1 MSLSYQTHK
10 VNINLTE
17 KQTLSVNNKIW
28 QKKKKKLGGCW
39 LQKKH
44 QYTIK
49 TCSYFNG
56 LEMLISAF

>member
-28 QKKKKKLGGCW
+28 QKKKKKKAWWVLAT
-39 LQKKH
+39 KEASVYYEKH
-44 QYTIK
+44 AHILM
-49 TCSYFNG
+49 G
-56 LEMLISAF
+56 

>member
-17 KQTLSVNNKIW
+17 KHTFCEQQNLAK
-28 QKKKKKLGGCW
+28 KKKKKLGGCW

>member
-28 QKKKKKLGGCW
+28 QKKKKKAWWVLAT
-39 LQKKH
+39 KEASV
-44 QYTIK
+44 Y
-49 TCSYFNG
+49 Y
-56 LEMLISAF
+56 

>member
-28 QKKKKKLGGCW
+28 QKKKKAWWVLATKEASVYYE
-39 LQKKH
+39 KH
-44 QYTIK
+44 AHILM
-49 TCSYFNG
+49 G
-56 LEMLISAF
+56 

>member
-28 QKKKKKLGGCW
+28 QKKKKKKLGGCW

-44 QYTIK
+44 QYTMK
-49 TCSYFNG
+49 N
-56 LEMLISAF
+56 MLIF

>member
-28 QKKKKKLGGCW
+28 QKKKKSLVGAGYKRSISIL
-39 LQKKH
+39 LKH
-44 QYTIK
+44 AHILM
-49 TCSYFNG
+49 G
-56 LEMLISAF
+56 

>member
-28 QKKKKKLGGCW
+28 QKKKKKK
-39 LQKKH
+39 LQLILVGFGWGSLFTAIKKNPLE
-44 QYTIK
+44 QMYIK
-49 TCSYFNG
+49 P
-56 LEMLISAF
+56 